1 MLVEIGQYKLDI
13 DIAKT
18 KRFYD
23 SADRVSQYCT
33 CDGCLNF
40 EKAVDFLSPAV
51 RTLFAELGVDMK
63 KVRECYVNCTNND
76 GTLLYGGFYHIC
88 GVLLSGQGGWVKKD
102 DDHAYWDSNSTIRT
116 YPNFEISFNK
126 EYDLLEKDFPL
137 PVIQLDFSAN
147 IPWVLKKRN
156 PYR

>member
-1 MLVEIGQYKLDI
+1 MLFEIGQYKLDI

-63 KVRECYVNCTNND
+63 TARTRTALCCMAVFTIFAALYWTEKAD
-76 GTLLYGGFYHIC
+76 G
-88 GVLLSGQGGWVKKD
+88 
-102 DDHAYWDSNSTIRT
+102 
-116 YPNFEISFNK
+116 
-126 EYDLLEKDFPL
+126 
-137 PVIQLDFSAN
+137 
-147 IPWVLKKRN
+147 
-156 PYR
+156 

>member
-23 SADRVSQYCT
+23 SDDRVSQYCT

-51 RTLFAELGVDMK
+51 RTLFAVCVESRIVSQAEPSLVGSCQFIDINQMHTVPTAGCPQ
-63 KVRECYVNCTNND
+63 RRRIAS
-76 GTLLYGGFYHIC
+76 IC
-88 GVLLSGQGGWVKKD
+88 SYIAQQ
-102 DDHAYWDSNSTIRT
+102 HN
-116 YPNFEISFNK
+116 
-126 EYDLLEKDFPL
+126 
-137 PVIQLDFSAN
+137 
-147 IPWVLKKRN
+147 
-156 PYR
+156 